1 MSTRSHQNDSTG
13 VRDESLPL
21 WMTVFRDYLDFAA
34 ENPSAR
40 VIQQRAA
47 HRREVVTRSLIGHQ
61 PGLSTRTNE
70 EPLILPTTVPT
81 DRARGPNTVANNVNI
96 VTNNVTEAG
105 SVNNEDNNTTNETV
119 GSPRRRA
126 PTNEG
131 RSTRPRRANVDFG
144 LSTNPFLPP
153 STGQWQ
159 PFDLNRMES
168 SYLAIAS
175 SINNLATHQLVRR
188 TMDIHKDII
197 ATLQQKNMSVSNGCD
212 SAMVRALDEQL
223 RDLDEEL
230 KVSRR
235 FHRKL
240 LKELSDEESDTNE
253 VNNN

>member
-1 MSTRSHQNDSTG
+1 M
-13 VRDESLPL
+13 
-21 WMTVFRDYLDFAA
+21 
-34 ENPSAR
+34 
-40 VIQQRAA
+40 
-47 HRREVVTRSLIGHQ
+47 
-61 PGLSTRTNE
+61 STRTNE
-70 EPLILPTTVPT
+70 EPLILPTTAPA
-81 DRARGPNTVANNVNI
+81 DRARGPNTVANNVNV
-96 VTNNVTEAG
+96 VTNNVTE
-105 SVNNEDNNTTNETV
+105 SVTVNNEDNNNTINETV

-153 STGQWQ
+153 STSQWQ

-168 SYLAIAS
+168 SYLAIVS
-175 SINNLATHQLVRR
+175 CINNLATHHLVRR
-188 TMDIHKDII
+188 AMDVHKDII

-212 SAMVRALDEQL
+212 SAMVKALDEQL